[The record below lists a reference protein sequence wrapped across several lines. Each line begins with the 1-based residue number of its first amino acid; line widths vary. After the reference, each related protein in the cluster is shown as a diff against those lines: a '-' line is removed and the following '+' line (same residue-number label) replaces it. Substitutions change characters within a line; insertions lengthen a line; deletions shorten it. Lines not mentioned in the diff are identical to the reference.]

1 MASFEFEQAKEKGI
15 SAPYARDFMAFDS
28 VNGHDQINFKRTAQ
42 KMAMD
47 AAITSNNVGL
57 PAALYQY
64 LSPEIVPIL
73 FAPNNATKL
82 AVEAK
87 YGDFTT
93 EYMQFPV
100 EEVVGSVQP
109 YSDYNS
115 DVSTDLNFNFP
126 VRENFRFQTAIKFGD
141 LEAEKA
147 AVAKIQLAA
156 RKQRAAAVVLAMDSN
171 RFYLFGVQGKKNF
184 GLLNDPNLNN
194 AISPIT
200 DSNNNTTWATKTAA
214 APSESANI
222 VFADINKLVA
232 SLSTTAGGHFDSNSS
247 MVLGISNAMA
257 PYLDRANTYGVT
269 ARQLIKQTYPNMEIV
284 QIPELSTI
292 SGEELYLSMV
302 EVDGIAVAETAYS
315 EKYRLGRL
323 VPFPTFFEQKA
334 AAATY
339 GGVIKQP
346 AFIATMTGIA

>member
-1 MASFEFEQAKEKGI
+1 MASLDFENAKDKGI
-15 SAPYARDFMAFDS
+15 HAPFARDFMAFDS
-28 VNGHDQINFKRTAQ
+28 VNGRDVINFRRTAQ

-47 AAITSNNVGL
+47 AAITAPNVGL

-64 LSPEIVPIL
+64 LSPEIIPVL
-73 FAPNNATKL
+73 FSPNNATKL
-82 AVEAK
+82 ATETK

-93 EYMQFPV
+93 EFMQFPV

-115 DVSTDLNFNFP
+115 DVSTDVNYNFP

-141 LEAEKA
+141 LETEKA

-156 RKQRAAAVVLAMDSN
+156 RKQKAAALVLAKASN
-171 RFYLFGVQGKKNF
+171 LFYLFGVQGKQNY
-184 GLLNDPNLNN
+184 GLLNDPNLNP

-200 DSNNNTTWATKTAA
+200 TNSKTTWKDKTEAD
-214 APSESANI
+214 PGQSANI
-222 VFADINKLVA
+222 VFADINKLVTA
-232 SLSTTAGGHFDSNSS
+232 LSTSAGGHFDANAP

-269 ARQLIKQTYPNMEIV
+269 ARQLINQTYPGMQIV
-284 QIPELSTI
+284 QIPELSTVA
-292 SGEELYLSMV
+292 GEELYLTMG
-302 EVDGIAVAETAYS
+302 EVDGIAVSEAAYS

-334 AAATY
+334 SASTF
-339 GGVIKQP
+339 GGVVKLP